1 MGCNGIALR
10 SLKSRQN
17 WYVQGQPV
25 MGWDVGFRSNRSSR
39 PSSLSVKGCRVGA
52 ATRLPSRPGESH
64 PEPLTDP
71 DMNLSIHPAR
81 AIA

>member
-1 MGCNGIALR
+1 MSGPARILG
-10 SLKSRQN
+10 
-17 WYVQGQPV
+17 
-25 MGWDVGFRSNRSSR
+25 
-39 PSSLSVKGCRVGA
+39 PSERRL
-52 ATRLPSRPGESH
+52 LPSRPGEFH